1 MNRLVCVNYIY
12 AFTLLRVALGL
23 NIGLH
28 GLVRVKNGP
37 ALFVRGIRDEFK
49 SSGIP
54 VWLLTG
60 FANTLPYAELFIG
73 MALTIGL
80 ATNAVLLAGCIL
92 MLMLLLG
99 KSLVADWQVVTFQ
112 MIYIL
117 IYCTLL
123 AGLHYNSFSAD
134 VFIGSNP

>member
-1 MNRLVCVNYIY
+1 MNYIY

-37 ALFVRGIRDEFK
+37 ALFVRAIGDEFK
-49 SSGIP
+49 NSGIP

-60 FANTLPYAELFIG
+60 FANVLPYAEMFIG
-73 MALTIGL
+73 IALTIGL
-80 ATNAVLLAGCIL
+80 ATKAVLVAGCIL
-92 MLMLLLG
+92 MLLLMLG

-117 IYCTLL
+117 IYCILL
-123 AGLHYNSFSAD
+123 AGMHYNLYSAD
-134 VFIGSNP
+134 AFIGSIP